1 MILTEDEKV
10 RILNRIDDPPT
21 CRTVL
26 WEERDTGWVEWCDN
40 PEYYP
45 FTGLC
50 LEHWQEEK
58 GLNV

>member
-1 MILTEDEKV
+1 MLLTEDEKV

-26 WEERDTGWVEWCDN
+26 WEERDTGWVEWCADD
-40 PEYYP
+40 EW
-45 FTGLC
+45 
-50 LEHWQEEK
+50 HWQEEK